1 MWVPGRTCN
10 ISMRLKISI
19 LAVLF
24 LALAAGSGFGAAE
37 ISNVAE
43 EAARGISNVAGE
55 AVQAVEEAAHDAHDE
70 HAEGGHHGLPQAAV
84 KPFGDNIPIS
94 NSMIMVWIVAA
105 VIILVAQMATREVKM
120 VPVGLQNFVELLV
133 EGMYDFF
140 KDILGDHMV
149 KKTFWFFCT
158 IFIFILFSNWFGLIP
173 GLGTIGYGH
182 AAPHGHGFVVT
193 GPLLRGVNADLNM
206 TASMALLFFL
216 LWTVWSLQELGPAGV
231 AGHIFQVKGHG
242 KGFMGFFLVAVFIF
256 VGGIEIISICVRPV
270 ALMFRLY
277 GNVFAGENILESIM
291 HMGGPI
297 LGGIFVLPFYALE
310 LLVGLV
316 QAMVFALLTAVFTAL
331 MCEHHEE
338 EGEHA
343 H

>member
-1 MWVPGRTCN
+1 MRVSERTCN

-24 LALAAGSGFGAAE
+24 LALAAGAGFGASE

-43 EAARGISNVAGE
+43 EAAHGISNVADAAAE
-55 AVQAVEEAAHDAHDE
+55 AVHDAHDE
-70 HAEGGHHGLPQAAV
+70 HAEGGHHGLPPAAV
-84 KPFGDNIPIS
+84 RPFGDNIPIS

-105 VIILVAQMATREVKM
+105 LIILVAQMATREVKI
-120 VPVGLQNFVELLV
+120 VPEGLQNFVEMLV

-158 IFIFILFSNWFGLIP
+158 VFIFILFSNWFGLIP
-173 GLGTIGYGH
+173 GLGTIGFGH
-182 AAPHGHGFVVT
+182 EEAGHGFKVT
-193 GPLLRGVNADLNM
+193 EPLLRGVNADLNM
-206 TASMALLFFL
+206 TASMALLFFF
-216 LWTVWSLQELGPAGV
+216 LWTVWSLQELGPGGF

-256 VGGIEIISICVRPV
+256 VGGIEIVSICVRPV

-277 GNVFAGENILESIM
+277 GNIFAGENILESIM

-316 QAMVFALLTAVFTAL
+316 QAMVFALLTSVFTAL
-331 MCEHHEE
+331 MCEHHDE

>member
-1 MWVPGRTCN
+1 MRVPERTCN

-24 LALAAGSGFGAAE
+24 FALAAGASFGASE

-43 EAARGISNVAGE
+43 DAAQGMQDAIHSAE
-55 AVQAVEEAAHDAHDE
+55 DAHDE
-70 HAEGGHHGLPQAAV
+70 HAEGGHHGLPPNAV
-84 KPFGDNIPIS
+84 QIWDGVPIT
-94 NSMIMVWIVAA
+94 NSMIVVWIVGIA
-105 VIILVAQMATREVKM
+105 IILVVQMATREVKM
-120 VPVGLQNFVELLV
+120 VPEGLQNFVELLI

-140 KDILGDHMV
+140 KDILGEHMV
-149 KKTFWFFCT
+149 KKTFWFFCSL
-158 IFIFILFSNWFGLIP
+158 FLVILATNWFGLIP

-182 AAPHGHGFVVT
+182 PDPDGHGFILT
-193 GPLLRGVNADLNM
+193 RPLLRGANADLNM
-206 TASMALLFFL
+206 TAAMALLFFF
-216 LWTVWSLQELGPAGV
+216 LWCVWSLQALGPGGV

-256 VGGIEIISICVRPV
+256 VGGIEIVSICVRPV

-277 GNVFAGENILESIM
+277 GNVFAGENILESVM

-297 LGGIFVLPFYALE
+297 FGGLAVFPFYLLE

-316 QAMVFALLTAVFTAL
+316 QALVFALLTSVFTAL
-331 MCEHHEE
+331 MCEHHDE

>member
-1 MWVPGRTCN
+1 
-10 ISMRLKISI
+10 MRLKISI

-24 LALAAGSGFGAAE
+24 LVLAAGAGFGASE

-43 EAARGISNVAGE
+43 EAAHGISNVADAAAE
-55 AVQAVEEAAHDAHDE
+55 AVHDAHDE
-70 HAEGGHHGLPQAAV
+70 HAEGGHHGLPPAAV
-84 KPFGDNIPIS
+84 RPFGDNIPIS

-120 VPVGLQNFVELLV
+120 VPEGLQNFVELLV

-158 IFIFILFSNWFGLIP
+158 VFIFILFSNWFGLIP

-182 AAPHGHGFVVT
+182 AEAGHGFKVT
-193 GPLLRGVNADLNM
+193 EPLLRGVNADLNM
-206 TASMALLFFL
+206 TASMALLFFF
-216 LWTVWSLQELGPAGV
+216 LWTVWSLQELGAGGF

-256 VGGIEIISICVRPV
+256 VGGIEIVSICVRPV

-277 GNVFAGENILESIM
+277 GNIFAGENILESIM

-316 QAMVFALLTAVFTAL
+316 QAMVFALLTSVFTAL
-331 MCEHHEE
+331 MCEHHDE